1 MFHCP
6 PMTTE
11 NNGSPVAEPEIPA
24 TEATAQET
32 PEVAEP
38 ESNEAAERDEP
49 AKVLKRMERRIDR
62 LTAARYQA
70 EARAERA
77 AEEAAQ
83 LRARYSE
90 QPQQAEQ
97 QDPVVLAREI
107 AQVERVT
114 EKANNIAADGK
125 GRFGDSFGKSVQTV
139 AAEVGQLFER
149 TGKPTPLGEAILSSD
164 DPAALIHHLG
174 SNPDIAADLADLTLI
189 QQARK
194 LARIEIDM
202 AKPRETKQSQAPKP
216 ISPARAVTRD
226 TGVLSNDL
234 PIDEW
239 QKRFYQQMAKR

>member
-1 MFHCP
+1 
-6 PMTTE
+6 MTTE

-24 TEATAQET
+24 TEAPAQEVT

-49 AKVLKRMERRIDR
+49 GKVLKRMERRIDR

-70 EARAERA
+70 EARAEQA
-77 AEEAAQ
+77 AAEAAQ
-83 LRARYSE
+83 LRARFQQE

-107 AQVERVT
+107 AHVERVT

-125 GRFGDSFGKSVQTV
+125 GRFGDSFGKAVQTV

-174 SNPDIAADLADLTLI
+174 SNPDIAADLADLTPI

-202 AKPRETKQSQAPKP
+202 SKPRETKQSQAPKP
-216 ISPARAVTRD
+216 ITPARAVTRD
-226 TGVLSNDL
+226 TGALSNDL
-234 PIDEW
+234 PMDEW
-239 QKRFYQQMAKR
+239 AKRFLSKRAGR

>member
-1 MFHCP
+1 
-6 PMTTE
+6 MTTE

-24 TEATAQET
+24 TEVTAQEVT

-49 AKVLKRMERRIDR
+49 GKVLKRMERRIDR

-70 EARAERA
+70 EARAEQA
-77 AEEAAQ
+77 AAEAAQ
-83 LRARYSE
+83 LRARFQQE

-97 QDPVVLAREI
+97 QDPVTLAREI
-107 AQVERVT
+107 AHVERVT

-125 GRFGDSFGKSVQTV
+125 GRFGDSFGKAVQTV

-174 SNPDIAADLADLTLI
+174 SNPDIAADLADLTPI

-202 AKPRETKQSQAPKP
+202 SKPRETKQSQAPKP
-216 ISPARAVTRD
+216 ITPARAVTRD
-226 TGVLSNDL
+226 TGALTNDL

-239 QKRFYQQMAKR
+239 AKRFYQQMAKR

>member
-1 MFHCP
+1 
-6 PMTTE
+6 MTTE

-24 TEATAQET
+24 TEVTAQEVT

-70 EARAERA
+70 EARAEQA
-77 AEEAAQ
+77 AAEAAQ
-83 LRARYSE
+83 LRARFQQE

-97 QDPVVLAREI
+97 QDPVAIARELV
-107 AQVERVT
+107 QLERVNQ
-114 EKANNIAADGK
+114 KADGIAADGK
-125 GRFGDSFGKSVQTV
+125 KRFGEDSFGRSVATV

-174 SNPDIAADLADLTLI
+174 SNPDIAADLADLTPI

-194 LARIEIDM
+194 LARIELDM
-202 AKPRETKQSQAPKP
+202 SKPRETKQSQAPKP
-216 ISPARAVTRD
+216 ITPARAVTRD
-226 TGVLSNDL
+226 TGNLSNDL

-239 QKRFYQQMAKR
+239 AKRFLKIRAGA

>member
-1 MFHCP
+1 
-6 PMTTE
+6 MTTE

-24 TEATAQET
+24 TEVTAQEVT

-70 EARAERA
+70 EARAEQA
-77 AEEAAQ
+77 AAEAAQ

-90 QPQQAEQ
+90 QQPQQAEQ

-114 EKANNIAADGK
+114 EKANNVAADGK
-125 GRFGDSFGKSVQTV
+125 ERFGVAFGKAVQTV
-139 AAEVGQLFER
+139 SAEVGAMFER
-149 TGKPTPLGEAILSSD
+149 SGKPTSLGEAILSSD
-164 DPAALIHHLG
+164 DPAALINHLG
-174 SNPDIAADLADLTLI
+174 SNPDIAADLADLTPI

-202 AKPRETKQSQAPKP
+202 SKPQATKQSLAPKP

-226 TGVLSNDL
+226 TGALSDDL

-239 QKRFYQQMAKR
+239 AKRFHKMRRGG

>member
-1 MFHCP
+1 
-6 PMTTE
+6 MTTE
-11 NNGSPVAEPEIPA
+11 NNGSSVAEPEITA
-24 TEATAQET
+24 TEVTAQET

-70 EARAERA
+70 EARAEQA
-77 AEEAAQ
+77 AAEAAQ
-83 LRARYSE
+83 LRARFQQE

-107 AQVERVT
+107 AHVERVT

-125 GRFGDSFGKSVQTV
+125 GRFGDSFGKAVQTV

-174 SNPDIAADLADLTLI
+174 SNPDIAADLADLTPI

-194 LARIEIDM
+194 LARIEINM
-202 AKPRETKQSQAPKP
+202 SKPRETKQSQAPKP
-216 ISPARAVTRD
+216 ITPARAVTRD
-226 TGVLSNDL
+226 AGNLSNDL

-239 QKRFYQQMAKR
+239 AKRFLKIRAGA

>member
-1 MFHCP
+1 
-6 PMTTE
+6 MTEE
-11 NNGSPVAEPEIPA
+11 NNGSPVAEPELPA
-24 TEATAQET
+24 TEVPAQET
-32 PEVAEP
+32 PEVAAP
-38 ESNEAAERDEP
+38 ENDEAAERDDP
-49 AKVLKRMERRIDR
+49 TKVVKRMERRIDR

-70 EARAERA
+70 EARAEQA
-77 AEEAAQ
+77 AAEAAQ
-83 LRARYSE
+83 LRARFQQE

-107 AQVERVT
+107 AHVERVT

-125 GRFGDSFGKSVQTV
+125 GRFGDSFGKAVQTV

-174 SNPDIAADLADLTLI
+174 SNPDIAADLADLTPI

-202 AKPRETKQSQAPKP
+202 SKPRETKQSQAPKP
-216 ISPARAVTRD
+216 ITPARAVTRD
-226 TGVLSNDL
+226 TGALTNDL

-239 QKRFYQQMAKR
+239 AKRFYQQMAKR